1 MWVKGWAER
10 IREDMVRVEMGAF
23 NNDGPIEYSLL
34 STAVAGI
41 LVFIFAGSGA
51 GH

>member
-10 IREDMVRVEMGAF
+10 IRENMVEMGAF
-23 NNDGPIEYSLL
+23 NNSGPIEYSLL
-34 STAVAGI
+34 STAVAVV